1 MKKSSFSTK
10 KTGLTTLVLPK
21 QCNEV
26 QNKNKN
32 TWLIF
37 VERQFTDLKNVKKGY
52 MK

>member
-1 MKKSSFSTK
+1 MKKSSFLTK